1 MSTSFTWS
9 NESIINANLEE
20 YGLNLNNVEIIDP
33 KSEDQKELRKFFS
46 KKYWEL
52 RNRFGIT
59 MNESKEE
66 CVIEISSVHLC

>member
-1 MSTSFTWS
+1 M
-9 NESIINANLEE
+9 SIINANLEE

-33 KSEDQKELRKFFS
+33 KVKTKRAKKNFS